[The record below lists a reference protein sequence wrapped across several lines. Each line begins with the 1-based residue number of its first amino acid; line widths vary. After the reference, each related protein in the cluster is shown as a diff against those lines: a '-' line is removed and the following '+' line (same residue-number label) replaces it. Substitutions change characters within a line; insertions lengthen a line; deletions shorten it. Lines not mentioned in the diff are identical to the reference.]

1 MNVSRAFEFPS
12 FSCVDRREESGERER
27 ERDFENIIYIYI
39 QRILSSFIH
48 YIYIYSVTLLTIV
61 RGSTFYVENNFCDFL
76 LIRSQREIER
86 WLVRIHS

>member
-27 ERDFENIIYIYI
+27 ERERERDFENIIYIYSENI
-39 QRILSSFIH
+39 EFFHSL

-61 RGSTFYVENNFCDFL
+61 RGSTFYVENNFCDIFF
-76 LIRSQREIER
+76 
-86 WLVRIHS
+86 